1 MKTVYPTKVSV
12 TLVLIIS
19 IIVGCTLIPLII
31 NSKWILF
38 FIDLLVYAIVLYLM
52 LSIKYEIND
61 SQLII
66 HQAIGKMIIDI
77 NTIKSIEP
85 THTILSA
92 PASSLDRLRISYNK
106 YDEVVISPRRKEE
119 FIRQL
124 QYDFAVVQAFHR
136 GQSLI
141 TDSLTKSVHIK
152 NFKAEYLESFN
163 PSILQS
169 LSYACTG

>member
-1 MKTVYPTKVSV
+1 MRQSRLIPFFSKRPPTMKTVYPTKVSA

-19 IIVGCTLIPLII
+19 LIMGC
-31 NSKWILF
+31 IL
-38 FIDLLVYAIVLYLM
+38 VPYAIKSLWIPFTIILLLHFLLLFM
-52 LSIKYEIND
+52 LANIKYVITE

-66 HQAIGKMIIDI
+66 DQSLGKWGKEVIDI
-77 NTIKSIEP
+77 STIKSIEP

-124 QYDFAVVQAFHR
+124 QSINPQIV
-136 GQSLI
+136 
-141 TDSLTKSVHIK
+141 
-152 NFKAEYLESFN
+152 FKEKK
-163 PSILQS
+163 
-169 LSYACTG
+169 

>member
-1 MKTVYPTKVSV
+1 MRQSRLIPFFSKRPPTMKTVYPTKVSA

-19 IIVGCTLIPLII
+19 LIMGC
-31 NSKWILF
+31 IL
-38 FIDLLVYAIVLYLM
+38 VPYAIKNLWIPFAIILILHFLLLFM
-52 LSIKYEIND
+52 LANIKYVITE

-66 HQAIGKMIIDI
+66 DQSLGKWGKEVIDI
-77 NTIKSIEP
+77 STIKSIEP

-124 QYDFAVVQAFHR
+124 QSINPQIV
-136 GQSLI
+136 
-141 TDSLTKSVHIK
+141 
-152 NFKAEYLESFN
+152 FKEK
-163 PSILQS
+163 Q
-169 LSYACTG
+169 

>member
-1 MKTVYPTKVSV
+1 MRQSRLIPFFSKRPPTMKTVYPTKVSA

-19 IIVGCTLIPLII
+19 LIMGC
-31 NSKWILF
+31 IL
-38 FIDLLVYAIVLYLM
+38 VPYAIKSLWIPFTIILILHFLLLFM
-52 LSIKYEIND
+52 LANIKYVITE

-66 HQAIGKMIIDI
+66 DQSMGKWGKEVIDI
-77 NTIKSIEP
+77 STIKSIEP

-124 QYDFAVVQAFHR
+124 QSINPQIV
-136 GQSLI
+136 
-141 TDSLTKSVHIK
+141 
-152 NFKAEYLESFN
+152 FKEKK
-163 PSILQS
+163 
-169 LSYACTG
+169 

>member
-19 IIVGCTLIPLII
+19 LIMGC
-31 NSKWILF
+31 IL
-38 FIDLLVYAIVLYLM
+38 VPYAIKSMWIPFTIILLLHFLLLFM
-52 LSIKYEIND
+52 LANIKYEITE

-66 HQAIGKMIIDI
+66 DQSLGKWGKEVIDI
-77 NTIKSIEP
+77 STIKSIEP

-124 QYDFAVVQAFHR
+124 QSINPQIV
-136 GQSLI
+136 
-141 TDSLTKSVHIK
+141 
-152 NFKAEYLESFN
+152 FKEKK
-163 PSILQS
+163 
-169 LSYACTG
+169 

>member
-19 IIVGCTLIPLII
+19 LIMGC
-31 NSKWILF
+31 IL
-38 FIDLLVYAIVLYLM
+38 VPYAIKSMWIPFTIILLLHFLLLFM
-52 LSIKYEIND
+52 LANIKYVITE

-66 HQAIGKMIIDI
+66 DQSMGKWGKEVIDI
-77 NTIKSIEP
+77 STIKSIEP

-124 QYDFAVVQAFHR
+124 QSINPQIV
-136 GQSLI
+136 
-141 TDSLTKSVHIK
+141 
-152 NFKAEYLESFN
+152 FKEKK
-163 PSILQS
+163 
-169 LSYACTG
+169 

>member
-1 MKTVYPTKVSV
+1 MKTVYPTKVSA

-19 IIVGCTLIPLII
+19 LIMGC
-31 NSKWILF
+31 IL
-38 FIDLLVYAIVLYLM
+38 VPYAIKSMWIPFTIILILHFLLLFM
-52 LSIKYEIND
+52 LANIKYVITE

-66 HQAIGKMIIDI
+66 DQSLGKWGKEVIDI
-77 NTIKSIEP
+77 STIKSIEP

-124 QYDFAVVQAFHR
+124 QSINPQIV
-136 GQSLI
+136 
-141 TDSLTKSVHIK
+141 
-152 NFKAEYLESFN
+152 FKEKK
-163 PSILQS
+163 
-169 LSYACTG
+169 

>member
-1 MKTVYPTKVSV
+1 MRQSRLIPFFSKRPPTMKTVYPTKVSV

-19 IIVGCTLIPLII
+19 LIMGC
-31 NSKWILF
+31 IL
-38 FIDLLVYAIVLYLM
+38 VPYAIKSMWIPFAIILILHFLLLFM
-52 LSIKYEIND
+52 LANIKYVITE

-66 HQAIGKMIIDI
+66 DQSLGKWGKEVIDI

-106 YDEVVISPRRKEE
+106 YDDIIISPRRKEE

-124 QYDFAVVQAFHR
+124 QSINPQIV
-136 GQSLI
+136 
-141 TDSLTKSVHIK
+141 
-152 NFKAEYLESFN
+152 FKEKK
-163 PSILQS
+163 
-169 LSYACTG
+169 

>member
-1 MKTVYPTKVSV
+1 MRQSRLIPFFSKRPPTMKTVYPTKVSV

-19 IIVGCTLIPLII
+19 LIMGC
-31 NSKWILF
+31 IL
-38 FIDLLVYAIVLYLM
+38 VPYAIKSMWIPFTIILILHFLLLFM
-52 LSIKYEIND
+52 LANIKYVITE

-66 HQAIGKMIIDI
+66 DQSMGKWGKEVIDI
-77 NTIKSIEP
+77 STIKSIEP

-124 QYDFAVVQAFHR
+124 QSINPQIV
-136 GQSLI
+136 
-141 TDSLTKSVHIK
+141 
-152 NFKAEYLESFN
+152 FKEKK
-163 PSILQS
+163 
-169 LSYACTG
+169 

>member
-1 MKTVYPTKVSV
+1 MRQSRLIPFFSKRPPTMKTVYPTKVSA

-19 IIVGCTLIPLII
+19 LIMGC
-31 NSKWILF
+31 IL
-38 FIDLLVYAIVLYLM
+38 VPYAIKSLWIPFTIILILHFLLLFM
-52 LSIKYEIND
+52 LANIKYVITE

-66 HQAIGKMIIDI
+66 DQSLGKWGKEVIDI
-77 NTIKSIEP
+77 STIKSIEP

-124 QYDFAVVQAFHR
+124 QSINPQIV
-136 GQSLI
+136 
-141 TDSLTKSVHIK
+141 
-152 NFKAEYLESFN
+152 FKEKK
-163 PSILQS
+163 
-169 LSYACTG
+169 

>member
-19 IIVGCTLIPLII
+19 LIMGC
-31 NSKWILF
+31 IL
-38 FIDLLVYAIVLYLM
+38 VAYAIKSLWIPFIIILILHFLFLFM
-52 LSIKYEIND
+52 LANIKYVITE

-66 HQAIGKMIIDI
+66 DQSLGKWGKEVIDI
-77 NTIKSIEP
+77 STIKSIEP

-124 QYDFAVVQAFHR
+124 QSINPQIV
-136 GQSLI
+136 
-141 TDSLTKSVHIK
+141 
-152 NFKAEYLESFN
+152 FKEK
-163 PSILQS
+163 Q
-169 LSYACTG
+169 